1 MVRMGRDK
9 GRKCMQS
16 ATGTL
21 RMEDDQRDAQCCGAR
36 SVKVRNINI

>member
-9 GRKCMQS
+9 GRKGMQS
-16 ATGTL
+16 GTL